1 MRQIHFL
8 KNFLPLET
16 FSPPNFY
23 PPQFSYFKETNSTI
37 SSTQKDTTDLLS
49 KIDKSQKERETLS
62 QASQELSDQLKRLKL
77 KNAEMSTLV
86 SKLEGEK
93 KITFCN
99 GYIVDLKDLRDSCNG
114 QLTALLSNK
123 AEAQEKLNIEEK
135 EVEQIT
141 VEKAKLQVKKNLNF
155 FN

>member
-1 MRQIHFL
+1 
-8 KNFLPLET
+8 
-16 FSPPNFY
+16 
-23 PPQFSYFKETNSTI
+23 
-37 SSTQKDTTDLLS
+37 
-49 KIDKSQKERETLS
+49 
-62 QASQELSDQLKRLKL
+62 
-77 KNAEMSTLV
+77 MSTLV